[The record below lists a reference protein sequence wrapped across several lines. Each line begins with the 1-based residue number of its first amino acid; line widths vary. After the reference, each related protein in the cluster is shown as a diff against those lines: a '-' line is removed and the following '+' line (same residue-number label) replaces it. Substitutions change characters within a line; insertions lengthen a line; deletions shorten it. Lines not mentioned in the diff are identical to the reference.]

1 LALSAGQNTFIV
13 TATHPSHQFATSATN
28 TYTNLISSADLST
41 NNFDGDGNVTFKTK
55 RDGSN
60 NVLVTQTL
68 LWDAND
74 RLVKVTERDSQNSGY
89 DWTAV
94 YDPLGR
100 RLRTTHTP
108 IITNT
113 PQSGLTVLDST
124 YDPQVEFL
132 EVSVVVNGER
142 HWKVYGPDVSGRYG
156 GMQGLGGLDAVLL
169 DSQVGF
175 DDAGVIADQFGNVPA
190 SVDFWTWAQT
200 WSPTRAGAYG
210 PASGYPA
217 LPLERN
223 QDGFIRLGSNL
234 AWRGMRIDPTG
245 LYCVG
250 ARYYDPQAGRFI
262 SADPMGFAGGS
273 DLQSFCQA
281 DPVNFFDPDG
291 RLGTSTLSAYG
302 KSGDFSDRMPFEYR
316 LARIQAQAGLGGCP
330 WCVAGPDEAWGAATA
345 SWLQSNIGAPLNSVA
360 TTSTALNFGSY
371 MAGSFVN
378 GAADLL
384 RLGQGT
390 GNALYNTDNGWDV
403 AIGITQ
409 DIGRAS
415 GLASIAGG
423 ALIGAAGK
431 AGIAAA
437 SAEGGGV
444 PRGFASGEQFS
455 QAAQELNAALAKSGI
470 GDASIGVRGSS
481 VTGVSARTG
490 QPFGPASDIDF
501 FVESR
506 QLTEGL
512 KTQPR
517 IPGFVH
523 PDRINAV
530 FDPIAEWSEIWSENL
545 GRPVSVGGFQPG
557 TVPLGP
563 VIRP

>member
-1 LALSAGQNTFIV
+1 M
-13 TATHPSHQFATSATN
+13 TN
-28 TYTNLISSADLST
+28 ST
-41 NNFDGDGNVTFKTK
+41 QA
-55 RDGSN
+55 S
-60 NVLVTQTL
+60 
-68 LWDAND
+68 
-74 RLVKVTERDSQNSGY
+74 
-89 DWTAV
+89 
-94 YDPLGR
+94 P
-100 RLRTTHTP
+100 
-108 IITNT
+108 
-113 PQSGLTVLDST
+113 TVLDSW
-124 YDPQVEFL
+124 YDPAVEFL
-132 EVSVVVNGER
+132 EFGVTLNGVDY
-142 HWKVYGPDVSGRYG
+142 WKIYGPDLSGRYG
-156 GMQGLGGLDAVLL
+156 GMDGVGGLDAVLHEFPL
-169 DSQVGF
+169 SFGYSAVVSDN
-175 DDAGVIADQFGNVPA
+175 FGNVVGNVEGPLGEPDEEYM
-190 SVDFWTWAQT
+190 S
-200 WSPTRAGAYG
+200 WSATRVGAYG
-210 PASGYPA
+210 PVAGYPA

-223 QDGFIRLGSNL
+223 QIAVEFLL
-234 AWRGMRIDPTG
+234 APVLTWRGLRIDPTG
-245 LYCVG
+245 LYCIG
-250 ARYYDPQAGRFI
+250 ARYYDPEAGRFI
-262 SADPMGFAGGS
+262 SAGPMGFAGGS

-316 LARIQAQAGLGGCP
+316 LARIQAQGGLGGCP
-330 WCVAGPDEAWGAATA
+330 SCVAGPDEVWGAATA
-345 SWLQSNIGAPLNSVA
+345 TWLQNNVGSPLNSVA

-378 GAADLL
+378 GLADML

-390 GNALYNTDNGWDV
+390 GNAVYNSDNGWDV